1 MIDKTGWCYDDF
13 NDDVEEA
20 LELIDTHIVEEKF
33 SKEQA
38 IILLPIL
45 EYMVDEL
52 MARYNIQ

>member
-20 LELIDTHIVEEKF
+20 LELIDNNIVEEKF
-33 SKEQA
+33 SKKQA
-38 IILLPIL
+38 TILLPIL

>member
-38 IILLPIL
+38 VILLPIL
-45 EYMVDEL
+45 EYMVEEL

>member
-20 LELIDTHIVEEKF
+20 LELIDKHIVDETF
-33 SKEQA
+33 SKKQA
-38 IILLPIL
+38 VILLPIL

>member
-38 IILLPIL
+38 TILLPIL

>member
-20 LELIDTHIVEEKF
+20 LELIDNNIIEEKF
-33 SKEQA
+33 TKEQA
-38 IILLPIL
+38 VILLPIL

>member
-20 LELIDTHIVEEKF
+20 LELIDNNIVEEKF

-38 IILLPIL
+38 TILLPIL

>member
-52 MARYNIQ
+52 MTRYNIQ